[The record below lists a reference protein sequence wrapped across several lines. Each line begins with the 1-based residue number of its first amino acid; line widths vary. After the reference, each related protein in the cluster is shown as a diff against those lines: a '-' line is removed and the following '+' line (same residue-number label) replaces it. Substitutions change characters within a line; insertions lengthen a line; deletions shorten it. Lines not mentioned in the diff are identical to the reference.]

1 MVKRIAWPKCRLL
14 FAPLLRSLRA
24 KFIMVIVIVQIAVMG
39 LVIIVVEKRQR
50 ETILHASRQHA
61 LSIAKGFA
69 AQSEGYLLSYNF
81 VKLEQTAN
89 KTAAEES
96 VAYTVVQMDDGTVA
110 AYSGHQEKQGQTLED
125 PVSQRALHAEKPLI
139 QEVTTAELKGRG
151 YDIAIPIFVEGGTRK
166 WGTIRVGFSVARA
179 TYEIR
184 KTRQSLLIIG
194 MIAILLGALVAI
206 FLAMRISRPIQ
217 RLVIGVNEVAKG
229 NYEHAITVTSS
240 DEVGVLSQC
249 FEEMREALRC
259 QIAERQM
266 AEERFS
272 KAFHASPEGIFIT
285 DLTGR
290 YVDIN
295 DSFLSL
301 LGYSREEVIRRTYLE
316 LDRWVDPDEH
326 ARIIEAVQTYGRVR
340 DLDTRFQTKSGEMRE
355 ARQSIELINLDG
367 EPHLLSIIRDIT
379 KQKQTEAA
387 LRQAKESAEAANQAK
402 SEFLANMSHELRTP
416 LNGILGFAALGVQRI
431 SSAPSDKL
439 LNYFNKI
446 VNSGERLLVLLND
459 LLDVAKLEAG
469 KMPLRFETANLH
481 RLLSV
486 TVDEFYAL
494 TIERQLEIRM
504 QLPEAPGII
513 RTDPERIMQVFRNLL
528 SNAVKFAPPGSTI
541 AIRLQRE
548 EETVTVAF
556 HDQGPGIPPEEIESI
571 FDTFV
576 QSSKTKTG
584 AGGTGLGLS
593 ICREIVTAHQ
603 GRLWAENNPDGGAV
617 FYVELP
623 MSLSPHHVPSPPPY
637 TPSI

>member
-1 MVKRIAWPKCRLL
+1 MVKIAWSKRRLL
-14 FAPLLRSLRA
+14 VAPLLRSLRA
-24 KFIMVIVIVQIAVMG
+24 KFIMVIVIVQIVVMG

-50 ETILHASRQHA
+50 ETILHESQQRA
-61 LSIAKGFA
+61 LSIANGFA

-81 VKLEQTAN
+81 VKLEQTAD

-110 AYSGHQEKQGQTLED
+110 AYSGRQEKQGQTLED
-125 PVSQRALHAEKPLI
+125 PVSQRALQADKPFI

-151 YDIAIPIFVEGGTRK
+151 YDVAIPIFVEGGTRK

-194 MIAILLGALVAI
+194 VIAILLGAIVAI
-206 FLAMRISRPIQ
+206 FLALRISRPIQ

-229 NYEHAITVTSS
+229 NYEHAITVTSN

-249 FEEMREALRC
+249 FEEMREALRR

-285 DLTGR
+285 DLNGR
-290 YVDIN
+290 YVDVN

-301 LGYSREEVIRRTYLE
+301 LGYSREEVIRHTYLE

-326 ARIIEAVQTYGRVR
+326 ARIIMTVQNHGRVR

-367 EPHLLSIIRDIT
+367 HPHLLSIIRDIT

-416 LNGILGFAALGVQRI
+416 LNGILGFAGLGVQRI
-431 SSAPSDKL
+431 SSASQDKL
-439 LNYFNKI
+439 LSYFNKI
-446 VNSGERLLVLLND
+446 VNSGETLLKLLND
-459 LLDVAKLEAG
+459 LLDLAKLEAS
-469 KMPLRFETANLH
+469 KIRLTFETTNLH
-481 RLLSV
+481 RLLSI
-486 TVDEFYAL
+486 TLDEFYS
-494 TIERQLEIRM
+494 IIVERQLKIQM
-504 QLPEAPGII
+504 QLPETPNVISV
-513 RTDPERIMQVFRNLL
+513 DSERIMQVFRNLL

-541 AIRLQRE
+541 GIHVQPQG
-548 EETVTVAF
+548 ETVTVSF
-556 HDQGPGIPPEEIESI
+556 RDQGPGIPPEEIETI

-593 ICREIVTAHQ
+593 ICREIVTAHH
-603 GRLWAENNPDGGAV
+603 GRLWAENNVDCGAV

-623 MSLSPHHVPSPPPY
+623 MY
-637 TPSI
+637 